1 MTQVYPIRL
10 IRLMTGE
17 MLMAGISDGGK
28 LSYVLECP
36 MILIAVTSP
45 KQRDNQIQEVSVML
59 KNWIEFTAD
68 EYYIISKKAVMCI
81 MKPTKDILADYI
93 QAKIHSD
100 IMGDLIDSG
109 LSEGK
114 TVNDLYDEEEGISNE
129 NHEDGGSDASWDDE
143 EYDEFPGWGG
153 DPRL

>member
-36 MILIAVTSP
+36 MVLIAVTSP
-45 KQRDNQIQEVSVML
+45 RQKDNQIQEVAVML

-81 MKPTKDILADYI
+81 MKPTKEILADYI

-114 TVNDLYDEEEGISNE
+114 SINDLSDEEDSQDE
-129 NHEDGGSDASWDDE
+129 NSENGDSEPSWDDE

>member
-36 MILIAVTSP
+36 MVLIAVTSSR
-45 KQRDNQIQEVSVML
+45 QRENQIQEVAVML

-68 EYYIISKKAVMCI
+68 EYKRNSCR
-81 MKPTKDILADYI
+81 L
-93 QAKIHSD
+93 HS
-100 IMGDLIDSG
+100 
-109 LSEGK
+109 GK
-114 TVNDLYDEEEGISNE
+114 NTFRHYGRYD
-129 NHEDGGSDASWDDE
+129 
-143 EYDEFPGWGG
+143 
-153 DPRL
+153 R

>member
-36 MILIAVTSP
+36 MVLIAVTSP
-45 KQRDNQIQEVSVML
+45 RQKDNQIQEVAVML

-81 MKPTKDILADYI
+81 MKPTREILADYI

-114 TVNDLYDEEEGISNE
+114 SINDLSDEEDSEDE
-129 NHEDGGSDASWDDE
+129 NSEDGVSDPSWDDE

>member
-17 MLMAGISDGGK
+17 MLMTGISDGGK

-36 MILIAVTSP
+36 MVLIAVTSP
-45 KQRDNQIQEVSVML
+45 RQKDNQIQEVAVML

-81 MKPTKDILADYI
+81 MKPTREILADYI

-100 IMGDLIDSG
+100 IMGDMIDSG

-114 TVNDLYDEEEGISNE
+114 SINDLSDEEDSQDE
-129 NHEDGGSDASWDDE
+129 NSEDGVSDPSWDDE